1 MASPMS
7 GTPSERPAATFPDPS
22 SIVRLSTAYW
32 ESQALLTA
40 NRLRLFDVLA
50 EGACSA
56 EEVAVRL
63 HLDPRGAAL
72 FLRACVGLGLLQE
85 KSGRFENSAVA
96 AAFLVTGSPA
106 FMGNVIRY
114 SDQLYGTWGNLEGTL
129 RSGRPALP
137 AETYLG
143 DDPTRTRNFVQAM
156 HERALGIARA
166 LVGILDLQGRH
177 AMLDVGG
184 GPGTY
189 SVLLTGRFPGLRS
202 EVLELPAVAAVAREL
217 VAAAGASDRVSLRDG
232 DYHSAPF
239 GSGKDVVLMSG
250 MFHRETEQACRSLIQ
265 RAADCL
271 VSGGLLAVSDVFT
284 DEGGTH
290 PTFAAM
296 FGLNMMLTAPDGGV
310 HADPDVKRWMAEAG
324 FAELRT
330 VALPPPMP
338 HRVVLG
344 VKP

>member
-1 MASPMS
+1 
-7 GTPSERPAATFPDPS
+7 
-22 SIVRLSTAYW
+22 
-32 ESQALLTA
+32 
-40 NRLRLFDVLA
+40 
-50 EGACSA
+50 
-56 EEVAVRL
+56 
-63 HLDPRGAAL
+63 
-72 FLRACVGLGLLQE
+72 
-85 KSGRFENSAVA
+85 
-96 AAFLVTGSPA
+96 
-106 FMGNVIRY
+106 MGNVIRY
-114 SDQLYGTWGNLEGTL
+114 SDQLYGTWGSLESAL

-143 DDPTRTRNFVQAM
+143 DDPARTRNFVQAM

-166 LVGILDLQGRH
+166 LVGILDLHGRR

-189 SVLLTGRFPGLRS
+189 SVLLTERFPGLRS
-202 EVLELPAVAAVAREL
+202 EVLELPGVAAVAREL
-217 VAAAGASDRVSLRDG
+217 VAAAGASDRVILRDG

-250 MFHRETEQACRSLIQ
+250 MFHRETEQACRGLIQ

-271 VSGGLLAVSDVFT
+271 VSGGLLVVSDVFT

-290 PTFAAM
+290 PPFAAM

-310 HADPDVKRWMAEAG
+310 HSDADVKRWMADCG
-324 FAELRT
+324 FADLR
-330 VALPPPMP
+330 VVPLPPPMP
-338 HRVVLG
+338 HRVVQG

>member
-1 MASPMS
+1 MS
-7 GTPSERPAATFPDPS
+7 AAQPQQPGAAAAPNPS

-32 ESQALLTA
+32 ESQTLLTA

-50 EGACSA
+50 NGGRSA
-56 EEVAVRL
+56 EEVATEL
-63 HLDPRGAAL
+63 KLDPRSTAL
-72 FLRACVGLGLLQE
+72 FLRALVGLGFLQE
-85 KSGRFENSAVA
+85 SSGRFENSAVA
-96 AAFLVTGSPA
+96 ATFLVSRSPA

-114 SDQLYGTWGNLEGTL
+114 SDQLYGTWGKLEDAL

-143 DDPTRTRNFVQAM
+143 EDPVRTRSFVQAM

-166 LVGILDLQGRH
+166 LVGSLDLHGRR

-189 SVLLTGRFPGLRS
+189 SVLLTERFPGLKS
-202 EVLELPAVAAVAREL
+202 EVLELPGVAAVARDL
-217 VAAAGASDRVSLRDG
+217 VAAAGASDRVTLRDG
-232 DYHSAPF
+232 DYHTADF
-239 GSGKDVVLMSG
+239 GTGKDVVLMSG
-250 MFHRETEQACRSLIQ
+250 MFHRETEQACRSLIK

-271 VSGGLLAVSDVFT
+271 VPGGQLIVSDVFA

-290 PTFAAM
+290 PPFAAM

-310 HADPDVKRWMAEAG
+310 HSDADVKRWMAEAG
-324 FAELRT
+324 FGELRT
-330 VALPPPMP
+330 AALPPPMP

>member
-1 MASPMS
+1 MS
-7 GTPSERPAATFPDPS
+7 ATAPQTPGAAAPNPS

-32 ESQALLTA
+32 ESQTLLTA

-50 EGACSA
+50 DGDRSA
-56 EEVAVRL
+56 EEVAAEL
-63 HLDPRGAAL
+63 HLDPRSTAL

-85 KSGRFENSAVA
+85 KSGRFENSGVA
-96 AAFLVTGSPA
+96 ATFLVTRSPA

-114 SDQLYGTWGNLEGTL
+114 SDQLYGTWGKLEDAL

-143 DDPTRTRNFVQAM
+143 DDPVRTRSFVQAM

-166 LVGILDLQGRH
+166 LVGILDLHDRR

-189 SVLLTGRFPGLRS
+189 SVLLTERFPGLKS
-202 EVLELPAVAAVAREL
+202 EVLELPGVAAVARDL
-217 VAAAGASDRVSLRDG
+217 VAAAGASDRVTLRDG
-232 DYHSAPF
+232 DYHSAAF
-239 GSGKDVVLMSG
+239 GTGKDVVLMSG
-250 MFHRETEQACRSLIQ
+250 MFHRETERACRSLIE

-271 VSGGLLAVSDVFT
+271 VSGGLLVVSDVFT

-290 PTFAAM
+290 PPFAAM

-310 HADPDVKRWMAEAG
+310 HSDSDVKRWMAEAG
-324 FAELRT
+324 FAELRST
-330 VALPPPMP
+330 ALPPPMP

>member
-1 MASPMS
+1 MSAAVSIASAGS
-7 GTPSERPAATFPDPS
+7 VAPDPS

-32 ESQALLTA
+32 ESQTLLTA
-40 NRLRLFDVLA
+40 NRLRVFDTLA
-50 EGACSA
+50 DGERGP
-56 EEVAVRL
+56 EEVAAAL
-63 HLDPRGAAL
+63 GLDARSTAL
-72 FLRACVGLGLLQE
+72 FLRALVGLGFLTE
-85 KSGRFENSAVA
+85 ASGRFANAPVA
-96 AAFLVTGSPA
+96 AAFLVTRSPA

-114 SDQLYGTWGNLEGTL
+114 SDQLYPAWGSLEEAL

-137 AETYLG
+137 AQTYLG
-143 DDPTRTRNFVQAM
+143 EDLARTRSFVLAM

-166 LVGILDLQGRH
+166 LVGILDLEGRQ

-189 SVLLTGRFPGLRS
+189 SVLLTERFPGLRS
-202 EVLELPAVAAVAREL
+202 EVIELPGVAAVAREL

-232 DYHSAPF
+232 DYHCADF

-250 MFHRETEQACRSLIQ
+250 MFHRETEQVCRRLID
-265 RAADCL
+265 RAATCL
-271 VSGGLLAVSDVFT
+271 NAGGLLAVSDVFT
-284 DEGGTH
+284 DPGGSH

-310 HADPDVKRWMAEAG
+310 HADSDVLRWMADSG
-324 FAELRT
+324 LRDLRM
-330 VALPPPMP
+330 VPLPPPMP

-344 VKP
+344 SKP